1 MRRTS
6 VVGRCVVGCVVGL
19 AALAGLASRSRGEEP
34 PAKAPGAPATAAATF
49 PEAWRGHWKG
59 PSRVVGPAGTTMTF
73 TMELVVEP
81 TETAGRWTWT
91 VIYDGAAGR
100 QVRPYHLVAVD
111 AAKGAWKVDEGNGIE
126 IVHQVLDG
134 TLFAQFAVGGTR
146 ITTRERLEGAGTADE
161 RLVVEM
167 MTTRDGDA
175 TPSGGAGGVPGVSSW
190 PPRSLQTAT
199 LRRGAAGAPPEKKE

>member
-6 VVGRCVVGCVVGL
+6 VVGRGVVGFVVGL
-19 AALAGLASRSRGEEP
+19 AALAGLASRSRGEEAPAKP
-34 PAKAPGAPATAAATF
+34 PAAPAKAAATF

-73 TMELVVEP
+73 TMELVIEP

-134 TLFAQFAVGGTR
+134 TLFAQFAVGGAR
-146 ITTRERLEGAGTADE
+146 ITTRERLEGAGTPDE
-161 RLVVEM
+161 RLEVEM

-175 TPSGGAGGVPGVSSW
+175 AASGGGGTIPTVQSW

-199 LRRGAAGAPPEKKE
+199 LRR

>member
-6 VVGRCVVGCVVGL
+6 FVGRSVLGCVVGL
-19 AALAGLASRSRGEEP
+19 AALAGLASSGRGEDA
-34 PAKAPGAPATAAATF
+34 PAKPLAAPAKPASAF
-49 PEAWRGHWKG
+49 PDAWRGHWKG
-59 PSRVVGPAGTTMTF
+59 PSRVVGPAGTTLSF

-81 TETAGRWTWT
+81 TDTAGRWTWT

-126 IVHQVLDG
+126 IAHQVLDG
-134 TLFAQFAVGGTR
+134 TLFAQFAVGGAR
-146 ITTRERLEGAGTADE
+146 ITTRERLEGAGTPDE
-161 RLVVEM
+161 RLEVEM

-175 TPSGGAGGVPGVSSW
+175 TASGGAGTIPIVQSW
-190 PPRSLQTAT
+190 SPRSLQTAT
-199 LRRGAAGAPPEKKE
+199 LRR

>member
-6 VVGRCVVGCVVGL
+6 IVGRSVIGFVTAL
-19 AALAGLASRSRGEEP
+19 AALGGLASRGNGED
-34 PAKAPGAPATAAATF
+34 APAQPSAAPAQPAATF

-73 TMELVVEP
+73 TMELVIEP
-81 TETAGRWTWT
+81 TETPGRWTWT

-134 TLFAQFAVGGTR
+134 TLFAQFAVGGAR
-146 ITTRERLEGAGTADE
+146 ITTRERLERAGTPDE
-161 RLVVEM
+161 RLEIEM

-175 TPSGGAGGVPGVSSW
+175 TASGGVGTTPTVEAW
-190 PPRSLQTAT
+190 PPRTLQTAA
-199 LRRGAAGAPPEKKE
+199 LRR

>member
-6 VVGRCVVGCVVGL
+6 FVGRSVIGIVFGV
-19 AALAGLASRSRGEEP
+19 AALAGLASRGRGDEP
-34 PAKAPGAPATAAATF
+34 PAKPPAAPAPSAPAPAVPAAAGAAF
-49 PEAWRGHWKG
+49 PAAWRGHWKG
-59 PSRVVGPAGTTMTF
+59 PSRVVGPTGTTMSF

-81 TETAGRWTWT
+81 TDTAGRWTWT

-100 QVRPYHLVAVD
+100 QVRPYHLVEVD

-126 IVHQVLDG
+126 IAHQLLDG

-146 ITTRERLEGAGTADE
+146 ITTRERLEGAGTPDE
-161 RLVVEM
+161 RLEVEM
-167 MTTRDGDA
+167 MTTRDGDGA
-175 TPSGGAGGVPGVSSW
+175 ASGGAGGTPAVTSW

-199 LRRGAAGAPPEKKE
+199 LWR